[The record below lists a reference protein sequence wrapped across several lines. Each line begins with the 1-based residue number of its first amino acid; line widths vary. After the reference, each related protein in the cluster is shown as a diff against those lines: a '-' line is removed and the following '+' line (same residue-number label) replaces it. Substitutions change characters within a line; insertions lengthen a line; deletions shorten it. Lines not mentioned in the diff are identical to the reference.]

1 MGKLKQGDFMNFD
14 TIIDEALKKKEAMQ
28 GSFSGP
34 IKRYVSKLRFKTIM
48 MKDEAHLQLESFE
61 GKKAFHENI
70 AMSAAKARLIA
81 LMNEYNNYW
90 L

>member
-34 IKRYVSKLRFKTIM
+34 IN
-48 MKDEAHLQLESFE
+48 KDLS
-61 GKKAFHENI
+61 
-70 AMSAAKARLIA
+70 LIHI
-81 LMNEYNNYW
+81 
-90 L
+90 